1 MSAPSELHE
10 FMAAH
15 KAGEALNKRLFAALR
30 ELRATCA
37 APRHSPIAP
46 FYSALQMT
54 DKVLQESWPRLA
66 DAEACVIIT
75 PEMVQ
80 PGCAAESM

>member
-10 FMAAH
+10 FVAMH

-54 DKVLQESWPRLA
+54 DKVLQESWPRLMEGGEIMVA
-66 DAEACVIIT
+66 A

-80 PGCAAESM
+80 NV